1 MKAQGSTLKQ
11 FMHGSTSSP
20 CKTSLPCM
28 TSSPCILS
36 LSKDAEVAQKRA
48 IRRIAPTKALLIACI
63 LLFLPVTAS
72 AAGADELPRY
82 LNVTNLYSSL
92 QEVSIWGL
100 HWMFSLIAWMLFTQA
115 VAFHLLRPYFLN
127 LFSTF
132 NFRIGSDIWLMNFVM
147 TRDLMAALAFA
158 LSLLMTAP
166 KVVYMMITGTTGFL
180 YSSYNLWLFAG
191 SQLLGLALLLK
202 LFVETEEDVRG
213 YYIFNGLIIISY
225 TIFTIGIYKASYTVV
240 SFLRG

>member
-1 MKAQGSTLKQ
+1 MKAQDD
-11 FMHGSTSSP
+11 
-20 CKTSLPCM
+20 KTKKILRANSCWNLFCHSAPDAESRKSWIPAFAGM
-28 TSSPCILS
+28 TSS
-36 LSKDAEVAQKRA
+36 AF
-48 IRRIAPTKALLIACI
+48 LIMQ
-63 LLFLPVTAS
+63 LLFPFAIAS
-72 AAGADELPRY
+72 AAGSDEFPMY

-100 HWMFSLIAWMLFTQA
+100 HWMLSLIAWMLFTQA
-115 VAFHLLRPYFLN
+115 IAFHLLRPYFLN

-132 NFRIGSDIWLMNFVM
+132 NFRIGSDIWLMNFIL
-147 TRDLMAALAFA
+147 TRDMMAALAFA

-166 KVVYMMITGTTGFL
+166 KVVYMMLTGTTGFL

-213 YYIFNGLIIISY
+213 YYIFNGLVIVSY
-225 TIFTIGIYKASYTVV
+225 TIFTIGIYKASYIVV

>member
-1 MKAQGSTLKQ
+1 MMKAHDNNAGAHCS
-11 FMHGSTSSP
+11 
-20 CKTSLPCM
+20 
-28 TSSPCILS
+28 
-36 LSKDAEVAQKRA
+36 
-48 IRRIAPTKALLIACI
+48 APLLLVII
-63 LLFLPVTAS
+63 GIFVFLPDMAS
-72 AAGADELPRY
+72 AAGVDEFPRF

-147 TRDLMAALAFA
+147 TRDLMTLLAFA

-166 KVVYMMITGTTGFL
+166 GVVYMMLTGTTGFL
-180 YSSYNLWLFAG
+180 YSAYNLWLFAG
-191 SQLLGLALLLK
+191 SLLLGLALLLK
-202 LFVETEEDVRG
+202 LFVETEEDIRG
-213 YYIFNGLIIISY
+213 YYIFNSLIIVSY
-225 TIFTIGIYKASYTVV
+225 TIFTIGIYKASYVVV
-240 SFLRG
+240 SFLRE

>member
-1 MKAQGSTLKQ
+1 MMKAQGNNNVGAWHA
-11 FMHGSTSSP
+11 M
-20 CKTSLPCM
+20 SL
-28 TSSPCILS
+28 
-36 LSKDAEVAQKRA
+36 
-48 IRRIAPTKALLIACI
+48 LLIIGIQI
-63 LLFLPVTAS
+63 LLPDAAS
-72 AAGADELPRY
+72 AAGADEFPLY

-115 VAFHLLRPYFLN
+115 IAFNLLRPYFLN

-147 TRDLMAALAFA
+147 TRDLMAVLAYT

-166 KVVYMMITGTTGFL
+166 KVVYMMLTGTTGFL

-213 YYIFNGLIIISY
+213 YYIFNGLMVLSY
-225 TIFTIGIYKASYTVV
+225 TIFTIGIYRASYIVV

>member
-1 MKAQGSTLKQ
+1 MMKAHDNNAGAHCS
-11 FMHGSTSSP
+11 
-20 CKTSLPCM
+20 
-28 TSSPCILS
+28 
-36 LSKDAEVAQKRA
+36 
-48 IRRIAPTKALLIACI
+48 APLLLLITGI
-63 LLFLPVTAS
+63 FVFLPDMAS
-72 AAGADELPRY
+72 AAGVDEFPRF

-147 TRDLMAALAFA
+147 TRDLMTLLAFA

-166 KVVYMMITGTTGFL
+166 GVVYMMLTGTTGFL
-180 YSSYNLWLFAG
+180 YSAYNLWLFAG
-191 SQLLGLALLLK
+191 SLLLGLALLLK
-202 LFVETEEDVRG
+202 LFVETEEDIRG
-213 YYIFNGLIIISY
+213 YYIFNSLIIVSY
-225 TIFTIGIYKASYTVV
+225 TIFTIGIYKASYVVV

>member
-1 MKAQGSTLKQ
+1 MMKAHDNNAGAHCS
-11 FMHGSTSSP
+11 
-20 CKTSLPCM
+20 
-28 TSSPCILS
+28 
-36 LSKDAEVAQKRA
+36 
-48 IRRIAPTKALLIACI
+48 APLLLVITGI
-63 LLFLPVTAS
+63 FVFLPDMAS
-72 AAGADELPRY
+72 AAGVDEFPRF

-147 TRDLMAALAFA
+147 TRDLMTLLAFA

-166 KVVYMMITGTTGFL
+166 GVVYMMLTGTTGFL
-180 YSSYNLWLFAG
+180 YSAYNLWLFAG
-191 SQLLGLALLLK
+191 SLLLGLALLLK
-202 LFVETEEDVRG
+202 LFVETEEDIRG
-213 YYIFNGLIIISY
+213 YYIFNSLIIVSY
-225 TIFTIGIYKASYTVV
+225 TIFTIGIYKASYVVV

>member
-1 MKAQGSTLKQ
+1 MKAQGRIKKIFRTNSWWNLFCHSALDAESRKSWIPA
-11 FMHGSTSSP
+11 FAGM
-20 CKTSLPCM
+20 TSL
-28 TSSPCILS
+28 
-36 LSKDAEVAQKRA
+36 
-48 IRRIAPTKALLIACI
+48 ALLMTQ
-63 LLFLPVTAS
+63 LLFPSSTAS
-72 AAGADELPRY
+72 AAGADELPRH

-115 VAFHLLRPYFLN
+115 IAFHLLRPYFLN

-213 YYIFNGLIIISY
+213 YYIFNVLIIISY

>member
-1 MKAQGSTLKQ
+1 M
-11 FMHGSTSSP
+11 
-20 CKTSLPCM
+20 M
-28 TSSPCILS
+28 TVRQDNNNIGAWRVMSIL
-36 LSKDAEVAQKRA
+36 
-48 IRRIAPTKALLIACI
+48 ITGILI
-63 LLFLPVTAS
+63 LLPVTAS
-72 AAGADELPRY
+72 AAGADEFPMY

-132 NFRIGSDIWLMNFVM
+132 NFRIGSDIWLMNFIL
-147 TRDLMAALAFA
+147 TRDMMAALAFA

-166 KVVYMMITGTTGFL
+166 KVVYMMLTGTTGFL

-213 YYIFNGLIIISY
+213 YYIFNGLVIVSY
-225 TIFTIGIYKASYTVV
+225 TIFTIGIFKASYIVV

>member
-1 MKAQGSTLKQ
+1 MMKAQDNNNVGTRHAMSILIIAILVL
-11 FMHGSTSSP
+11 
-20 CKTSLPCM
+20 LPN
-28 TSSPCILS
+28 
-36 LSKDAEVAQKRA
+36 A
-48 IRRIAPTKALLIACI
+48 
-63 LLFLPVTAS
+63 AS
-72 AAGADELPRY
+72 AAGADEFPRY

-100 HWMFSLIAWMLFTQA
+100 HWMLTLIAWMLFTQA
-115 VAFHLLRPYFLN
+115 IAFHLLRPYFLN

-132 NFRIGSDIWLMNFVM
+132 NFRIGSDIWLMNFIM
-147 TRDLMAALAFA
+147 TRDMMAALAFA

-166 KVVYMMITGTTGFL
+166 KVVYMMLTGTTGFL

-191 SQLLGLALLLK
+191 SQMLGLALLLK

>member
-11 FMHGSTSSP
+11 FMHGSTSS
-20 CKTSLPCM
+20 PCM

-48 IRRIAPTKALLIACI
+48 IRRIAPTKALLIAGI

-115 VAFHLLRPYFLN
+115 IAFHLLRPYFLN

-213 YYIFNGLIIISY
+213 YYIFNVLIIISY